1 MDRRKFLMGLG
12 VLPFVSTSL
21 FANKSE
27 NIKKEYVLVG
37 LGDSGHSIVNGLQDL
52 GFNGKVYTIEVAK
65 ADNLHIRLTERLLHG
80 EEIAAKPNFLFSTFT
95 KQKNIVP
102 LFVSGLGGIRS
113 TYLSALAHH
122 EMRKSGKPFH
132 MFLTTPFEFEG
143 PPRNTRAKKFQLA
156 TDSDMSIK
164 YINLND
170 CPRDIWSTVS
180 DSFNKFPAMKIYQ
193 ILRGMNYY

>member
-102 LFVSGLGGIRS
+102 VFVSGLGGVRS
-113 TYLSALAHH
+113 TYLAALAHH
-122 EMRKSGKPFH
+122 EMVKSGKPFH

-143 PPRNTRAKKFQLA
+143 PLRNTRAKKFQLA
-156 TDSDMSIK
+156 TGGDMSIK

-170 CPRDIWSTVS
+170 CPRDIWSTVEQG
-180 DSFNKFPAMKIYQ
+180 FTKFPAEKIYP
-193 ILRGMNYY
+193 IFSKLGS

>member
-1 MDRRKFLMGLG
+1 MDRRKFLLGLG

-21 FANKSE
+21 FANNSSKD
-27 NIKKEYVLVG
+27 KKEIVLVG
-37 LGDSGHSIVNGLQDL
+37 LGDSGDTVTSEIQKM
-52 GFNGKVYTIEVAK
+52 GFKGKIYDIQVAK

-102 LFVSGLGGIRS
+102 VFVSGLGGIRS
-113 TYLSALAHH
+113 TYLAALAYH

-143 PPRNTRAKKFQLA
+143 SLRNTRAKKFQLA
-156 TDSDMSIK
+156 TDGDMSIK

-170 CPRDIWSTVS
+170 CPRDIWSTVKQG
-180 DSFNKFPAMKIYQ
+180 FTKFSSVRIYHE
-193 ILRGMNYY
+193 IKNITT

>member
-21 FANKSE
+21 FAINST
-27 NIKKEYVLVG
+27 NDKKEFVLVG
-37 LGDSGHSIVNGLQDL
+37 LGDSGDTVTREIQKM
-52 GFNGKVYTIEVAK
+52 GFKGKVYNIQVAK

-80 EEIAAKPNFLFSTFT
+80 EEISDQPNRLLSKFSKSEYEIPIF
-95 KQKNIVP
+95 I
-102 LFVSGLGGIRS
+102 SGLGGIRS
-113 TYLSALAHH
+113 TYLSALIYH
-122 EMRKSGKPFH
+122 EMRKSGKSFH

-143 PPRNTRAKKFQLA
+143 PLRNTRAKKFQLA

>member
-1 MDRRKFLMGLG
+1 MDRRKFLLGLG

-37 LGDSGHSIVNGLQDL
+37 LGDSGHSIANGLQDL
-52 GFNGKVYTIEVAK
+52 GFNGKVYNIRVAR

-102 LFVSGLGGIRS
+102 VFVSGLGGIRS
-113 TYLSALAHH
+113 TYLAALAHH
-122 EMRKSGKPFH
+122 EMKKTGKPFH
-132 MFLTTPFEFEG
+132 MFLTTPFEFDG
-143 PPRNTRAKKFQLA
+143 SLRNTRAKKFQLA
-156 TDSDMSIK
+156 MERDPRIK

-170 CPRDIWSTVS
+170 CPRNIWPTVEQG
-180 DSFNKFPAMKIYQ
+180 FTKFPSQVIYQ
-193 ILRGMNYY
+193 EIEKLNG

>member
-1 MDRRKFLMGLG
+1 MDRRKFLLGLG

-21 FANKSE
+21 FANNSSKD
-27 NIKKEYVLVG
+27 KKEIVLVG
-37 LGDSGHSIVNGLQDL
+37 LGDSGDTVTRAIQKM
-52 GFNGKVYTIEVAK
+52 GFKGKIYDIQVAK

-102 LFVSGLGGIRS
+102 VFVSGLGGVRS
-113 TYLSALAHH
+113 TYLAALAHH

-143 PPRNTRAKKFQLA
+143 PLRNTRAKKFQLA
-156 TDSDMSIK
+156 TDGDMSIK

-170 CPRDIWSTVS
+170 CPRDIWSTVKQG
-180 DSFNKFPAMKIYQ
+180 FTKFSSVRIYHE
-193 ILRGMNYY
+193 IKNITT